1 MSFQREYCQYILVN
15 VFPAGDRD
23 QLTTGVDQD
32 LQLTEPRLLILTD
45 PQADAAGDSFLSW
58 DDLIG
63 QR

>member
-1 MSFQREYCQYILVN
+1 MSSRQEIEINSQQV
-15 VFPAGDRD
+15 
-23 QLTTGVDQD
+23 VDQD